1 MEQPLKIYYKSKIL
15 NLRCETVYQS
25 DQITRVKVWGRNR
38 HIVLQ
43 NNIPYLNAT
52 GKKGKVNWKL
62 IEGEMYSDELLSV
75 IINELERRWKQQN
88 SMSTE
93 Y

>member
-1 MEQPLKIYYKSKIL
+1 MEQPFKIYYKSKIL
-15 NLRCETVYQS
+15 NLRCETIYQS
-25 DQITRVKVWGRNR
+25 DQISRVKVWGKNR
-38 HIVLQ
+38 AIVLQ
-43 NNIPYLNAT
+43 NNIPYLEAT

-62 IEGEMYSDELLSV
+62 IEGEMYSDELLTV